1 MSPFSLKDK
10 VICITGASSGIGRQC
25 AVSCSQMGA
34 TVVLMA
40 RNEERLCETLSAM
53 ENPDKHM
60 MVPVDLTE
68 YAQVG
73 LAVKD
78 IVNKAGKI
86 NGVLHCAGI
95 STTLPLK
102 LVTPDKL
109 QDFFKVNV
117 FSAYN
122 LTKEVCKMGHFSKEG
137 GSIVFFSSVM
147 GKVGESGKSLYGMTK
162 GALVSARASRRAR
175 RWMPMSPPSPGICP
189 AMRARSSWQ
198 PAPLPWALP
207 LSCPP
212 TPPSANPTPPGCR
225 APSPI
230 PRAR

>member
-1 MSPFSLKDK
+1 
-10 VICITGASSGIGRQC
+10 
-25 AVSCSQMGA
+25 
-34 TVVLMA
+34 
-40 RNEERLCETLSAM
+40 M

-137 GSIVFFSSVM
+137 DLCVDG
-147 GKVGESGKSLYGMTK
+147 GYT
-162 GALVSARASRRAR
+162 AR
-175 RWMPMSPPSPGICP
+175 
-189 AMRARSSWQ
+189 
-198 PAPLPWALP
+198 
-207 LSCPP
+207 
-212 TPPSANPTPPGCR
+212 
-225 APSPI
+225 
-230 PRAR
+230 